1 MWGRQKVLGRAMR
14 LQVHR
19 GSRVTSAGVTVRACV
34 VMNVAVVERLS
45 CRFIEFCVLWRA
57 EP

>member
-45 CRFIEFCVLWRA
+45 RRFIEFCVL
-57 EP
+57 